1 MDVIHI
7 AGLTKDYGN
16 NKGIFDLS
24 FSLRQGEA
32 VGFLGPNGAGKTTT
46 IRHLM
51 GFLKPAHGTARVLG
65 MDCFKNASSVQDKIG
80 YLPGETAFMDN
91 MTGDE
96 FIQFMAGMKDIKDLG
111 YARELTAYFDIDTR
125 VKIKKMS
132 KGMKQK
138 IGLIVAFMQNAPVLI
153 LDEPTTGLDPLM
165 QNKFVDLIKREKDS
179 GKTILMS
186 SHIFEEIENTCDR
199 VVMIREGRIVADEA
213 INMIRDNM
221 CKHCEI
227 IFDNTEDAV
236 SFQKLHLDNCSR
248 QENAVCLLSKGDVNV
263 LISQLSRYRIK
274 DINIRSQSLEEV
286 FLKYYGGG
294 RS

>member
-51 GFLKPAHGTARVLG
+51 GFLKPDHGTARVLG

-96 FIQFMAGMKDIKDLG
+96 FIQFMAGMKDIKELG

-263 LISQLSRYRIK
+263 LISQLSRYRVK

>member
-1 MDVIHI
+1 MNVIHI

-51 GFLKPAHGTARVLG
+51 GFLKPDHGTARVLG